1 MPLLVDGDVVV
12 AAAVTVAADA
22 AACRALAAE
31 VSVLGEVADLADTNV
46 RAGLCELTDVCA
58 DVLELVAIDLDLV
71 AARMRAGARL
81 YSAVEAAVVAA
92 SQSGRR

>member
-12 AAAVTVAADA
+12 AAASTVAADS
-22 AACRALAAE
+22 AACRELAVE
-31 VSVLGEVADLADTNV
+31 VSGLGEVAGLASTDV
-46 RAGLCELTDVCA
+46 RAGVGELTDVCA
-58 DVLELVAIDLDLV
+58 DVLELVALDLELV

-92 SQSGRR
+92 SRSGRS

>member
-1 MPLLVDGDVVV
+1 VVT
-12 AAAVTVAADA
+12 AAVTVAADA
-22 AACRALAAE
+22 SACRALAAE
-31 VSVLGEVADLADTNV
+31 LSGLGQVADLANTEV
-46 RAGLCELTDVCA
+46 RAGIGELTDVCA

-92 SQSGRR
+92 SRSGLR